1 MPIFDSRTARALA
14 TVVVFV
20 VVGWFV
26 YEVRS
31 TLIVLLFSIFFA
43 YLLEPLVLRIE
54 HSRMGRNSR
63 GLAILETYLLCGGA
77 LALVLLAIGPRVA
90 DDARKLIQSMPS
102 LLDRVASGKIV
113 WQFGSRHGWSYE
125 TQLRIEHFIASHSYV
140 LENFTSRVGAG
151 VANVLKNL
159 LWFVLVPI
167 LAIFFLKEGR
177 RFAQDAIAN
186 LHHESQRR
194 FLRRVAQDLDEMLA
208 SFIGAQLLLSGIATV
223 VYTSFFWLMHLPYG
237 LVLGVMAGMLEFIP
251 VVGPLTGAALV
262 LSVGFLVAYPHILW
276 VALFLGIWRLVQDYL
291 IVPRV
296 MGNKV
301 KLHPL
306 AAIIAALMG
315 NEIGGVIGVYLS
327 IPVAATLRILW
338 VRWQHSRL
346 RQETLAERKERP
358 IAV

>member
-1 MPIFDSRTARALA
+1 
-14 TVVVFV
+14 
-20 VVGWFV
+20 
-26 YEVRS
+26 
-31 TLIVLLFSIFFA
+31 
-43 YLLEPLVLRIE
+43 
-54 HSRMGRNSR
+54 
-63 GLAILETYLLCGGA
+63 
-77 LALVLLAIGPRVA
+77 
-90 DDARKLIQSMPS
+90 
-102 LLDRVASGKIV
+102 
-113 WQFGSRHGWSYE
+113 
-125 TQLRIEHFIASHSYV
+125 
-140 LENFTSRVGAG
+140 
-151 VANVLKNL
+151 
-159 LWFVLVPI
+159 
-167 LAIFFLKEGR
+167 
-177 RFAQDAIAN
+177 
-186 LHHESQRR
+186 
-194 FLRRVAQDLDEMLA
+194 
-208 SFIGAQLLLSGIATV
+208 
-223 VYTSFFWLMHLPYG
+223 
-237 LVLGVMAGMLEFIP
+237 
-251 VVGPLTGAALV
+251 V